1 MYSLIYRF
9 CSFFP
14 GVKLFRSAI
23 LVAILL
29 YYFAAISS
37 ISASERTAWFSDVPL
52 IDRVT
57 LTPSWALLLIR
68 PLSSFWFCFC
78 KHKKRIWNFCPL
90 IGIRFCV
97 VGLNIMD
104 SMSKEMKYSNWK
116 SLSLNAN
123 PYGGWQLF
131 HCRRICFN
139 FAENRQI
146 CLTLP
151 PVSEYKPVLK

>member
-57 LTPSWALLLIR
+57 VDTQLSFAFDSPSGRILVLLLQTQETDMEFLSSYRDTLSALGWTKHHGQYVKGDEILKLEKSQLER
-68 PLSSFWFCFC
+68 KSLWRLTIIPLS
-78 KHKKRIWNFCPL
+78 
-90 IGIRFCV
+90 
-97 VGLNIMD
+97 
-104 SMSKEMKYSNWK
+104 
-116 SLSLNAN
+116 AN
-123 PYGGWQLF
+123 MLQF
-131 HCRRICFN
+131 R
-139 FAENRQI
+139 
-146 CLTLP
+146 
-151 PVSEYKPVLK
+151 

>member
-52 IDRVT
+52 IERVT
-57 LTPSWALLLIR
+57 VDTQLSFAFDSPSGRILVLLLQTQETDMEFLSSYRDTLSALGWTKHHGQYVKGDEILKLEKSQLER
-68 PLSSFWFCFC
+68 KSLWRLTIIPLS
-78 KHKKRIWNFCPL
+78 
-90 IGIRFCV
+90 
-97 VGLNIMD
+97 
-104 SMSKEMKYSNWK
+104 
-116 SLSLNAN
+116 AN
-123 PYGGWQLF
+123 MLEF
-131 HCRRICFN
+131 R
-139 FAENRQI
+139 
-146 CLTLP
+146 
-151 PVSEYKPVLK
+151 